1 MKILLGIRGCLGFS
15 EPMTTHNIAI
25 NDETETYEAMEDRLA
40 LEAEFF
46 EDELAEDVR
55 KGRASYDC

>member
-1 MKILLGIRGCLGFS
+1 
-15 EPMTTHNIAI
+15 MTTHNIAI